1 MATMSRVISGM
12 VLLVSLP
19 PLYLSITSSGLLMR
33 YEDMTKKA
41 ANYSAEAG
49 RQLHK
54 TRTTQG
60 AAVIASLASTI
71 SATCLIFTRS
81 STSTNAILA
90 TVNAAA
96 CLGAR
101 VYISDFWKGAAR
113 VPGSGDYNDAVRAT
127 EQAITWL
134 GGLSGAWVGYAAYL
148 GLFGA

>member
-1 MATMSRVISGM
+1 MAMSSIISGV

-19 PLYLSITSSGLLMR
+19 PLYFSITSSGLLMH
-33 YEDMTKKA
+33 YEEKTKKA
-41 ANYSAEAG
+41 AQYSNEAE

-54 TRTTQG
+54 TRTTQSS
-60 AAVIASLASTI
+60 AVMASVASTI
-71 SATCLIFTRS
+71 SATCLIFTRP
-81 STSTNAILA
+81 STSTSAILA

-101 VYISDFWKGAAR
+101 MYVADFWKGCAR
-113 VPGSGDYNDAVRAT
+113 IPGAGDYNDAVRAT

-134 GGLSGAWVGYAAYL
+134 GGLTGAWIGYAGYL

>member
-1 MATMSRVISGM
+1 MAMSRIVSG
-12 VLLVSLP
+12 LLLLASLP

-60 AAVIASLASTI
+60 SAVIASLASTI
-71 SATCLIFTRS
+71 TATCLIFTRS
-81 STSTNAILA
+81 STTTGAVLAVLNAVA
-90 TVNAAA
+90 CVAA
-96 CLGAR
+96 R
-101 VYISDFWKGAAR
+101 IYISDFWKEAAR
-113 VPGSGDYNDAVRAT
+113 IPSASEYNDAVRLT

-134 GGLSGAWVGYAAYL
+134 GGLAGAWFGYAGYL